1 MFSFKL
7 SGDKKLNK
15 IKIIKNNIFKDK
27 RGYLFTIINY
37 QIQKNLIKKSF
48 NNYFDKLAI
57 RKKNTLTGIHVDKK
71 SWKLITCIK
80 GDILSIIVDCN
91 KKSKTYMKYTKIILN
106 TKNKSILIP
115 PNFGVSYLC
124 RSKESY
130 IYYKFL
136 FNGKY
141 NDTNKQKTLS
151 WQDKKINIKWP
162 IKKPILS
169 KRDNF

>member
-1 MFSFKL
+1 M
-7 SGDKKLNK
+7 
-15 IKIIKNNIFKDK
+15 
-27 RGYLFTIINY
+27 
-37 QIQKNLIKKSF
+37 
-48 NNYFDKLAI
+48 
-57 RKKNTLTGIHVDKK
+57 
-71 SWKLITCIK
+71 
-80 GDILSIIVDCN
+80 SIDCN